1 MIEDL
6 SKLLNEVKAKIYKE
20 KEELIK
26 DITKVTSSIH
36 DNIASEIAK
45 AKKEGRKV
53 DEIEKEFKELLSKL
67 DKLKE
72 NQGKMSIKDIKSAL
86 DTYIKKAEDI
96 VEKLKK
102 K

>member
-53 DEIEKEFKELLSKL
+53 DELEKEFKELLSKL